1 MFYNLARLYFI
12 LLAILKLFLSHNA
25 RIAPSFTYTFTS
37 KIEPK
42 SVKSNL

>member
-1 MFYNLARLYFI
+1 MTSCHLSI
-12 LLAILKLFLSHNA
+12 LFSVQIVSSLGHNA

-42 SVKSNL
+42 YVKSNL